1 MFLYC
6 TVIVFN
12 PGDKMEEGEELT
24 YDSSGYELYHAVSIL
39 DVCFECFCTV
49 GLLYLIQTQAFH

>member
-1 MFLYC
+1 
-6 TVIVFN
+6 
-12 PGDKMEEGEELT
+12 MEEGEELT